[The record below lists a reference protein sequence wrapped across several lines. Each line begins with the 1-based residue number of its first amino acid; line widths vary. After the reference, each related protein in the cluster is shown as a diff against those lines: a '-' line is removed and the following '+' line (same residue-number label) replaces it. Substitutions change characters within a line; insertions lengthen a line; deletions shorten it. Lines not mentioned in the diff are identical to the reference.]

1 MEKNCSII
9 EDILPLYVENMVS
22 TDTRAFVEEHLASCD
37 ECRTKLGQLQSPP
50 APVPM
55 DAMPLKKIKEKLM
68 FKRIQIILFTAA
80 LVSAIAVSVF
90 AIMTSP
96 QFFPYSSSLVQV
108 TENQDGILT
117 ITFDSSVTGYN
128 YITGRDEETGA
139 ETYHISSWNT
149 VWDKYFASRGSQ
161 NMIITPA
168 SLTDTKIY
176 YVQNNGS
183 EDILIYGQNAEDNT
197 VSTTLPRLYLT
208 QYFILAVFLL
218 IILAM
223 ARFLF
228 RKQDI
233 VKLWLNRMIPIPIA
247 YILSHIYT
255 KGFSFKSY
263 SAQRDLSIIILV
275 MICLYCAMLTG
286 ESLFR
291 IKKEKN

>member
-37 ECRTKLGQLQSPP
+37 ECRSKLGKLQSPP

-80 LVSAIAVSVF
+80 LVSSIAASVF

-96 QFFPYSSSLVQV
+96 QFLPYSSGLLQV
-108 TENQDGILT
+108 TENQDGMLT
-117 ITFDSSVTGYN
+117 ITFDDSVTGYN
-128 YITGRDEETGA
+128 YITERDEETGV
-139 ETYHISSWNT
+139 EIYHISAWNT
-149 VWDKYFASRGSQ
+149 VWDKYFASRGAQ
-161 NMIITPA
+161 NMILAPA

-183 EDILIYGQNAEDNT
+183 EDILIYGKNPEDNAAY
-197 VSTTLPRLYLT
+197 TTLPRLYLT
-208 QYFILAVFLL
+208 QYFLLALLLL
-218 IILAM
+218 IILVLC
-223 ARFLF
+223 RFLF

-233 VKLWLNRMIPIPIA
+233 FKLWLNRTIPIPIA
-247 YILSHIYT
+247 YLLAHIYT
-255 KGFSFKSY
+255 KGFSFRSY
-263 SAQRDLSIIILV
+263 SAQRDFSIIILV
-275 MICLYCAMLTG
+275 MICLYCTILFG
-286 ESLFR
+286 ESLFLT
-291 IKKEKN
+291 KKEKK